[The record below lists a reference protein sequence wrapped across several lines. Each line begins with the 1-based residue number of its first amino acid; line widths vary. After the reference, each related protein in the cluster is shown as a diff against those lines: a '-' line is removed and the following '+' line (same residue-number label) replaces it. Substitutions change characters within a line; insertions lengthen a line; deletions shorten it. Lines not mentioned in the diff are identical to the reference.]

1 MVLAW
6 ARLTRTCSRTEF
18 ARFWTARTDALF
30 TSLRLQR
37 ALTLLITSLLVR
49 IFAYSKHQRT
59 QKTIPGF
66 GKSLDQRRSITNEK
80 SESNNCLKSR
90 DMKSVGKLLL
100 AIVLGY
106 VTLIVCN
113 VALGFLFGLLQRLF
127 RWPMPTPTMLN
138 WILLAISA
146 SSLLIYRVKRRRSK
160 VRHDGR

>member
-1 MVLAW
+1 
-6 ARLTRTCSRTEF
+6 
-18 ARFWTARTDALF
+18 
-30 TSLRLQR
+30 
-37 ALTLLITSLLVR
+37 
-49 IFAYSKHQRT
+49 
-59 QKTIPGF
+59 
-66 GKSLDQRRSITNEK
+66 
-80 SESNNCLKSR
+80 
-90 DMKSVGKLLL
+90 MKSVGKLLL